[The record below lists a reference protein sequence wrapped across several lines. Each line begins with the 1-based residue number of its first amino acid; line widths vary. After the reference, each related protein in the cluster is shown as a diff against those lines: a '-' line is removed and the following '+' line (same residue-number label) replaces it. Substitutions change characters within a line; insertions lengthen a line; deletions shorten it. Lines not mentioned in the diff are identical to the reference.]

1 MRDETVMNELPETGS
16 LRLCTDFRDC
26 VENVKKLFYASLF
39 THGLFTLLQRF
50 GYLPLKLSAYSKET
64 HTWISAIN
72 GAMKHVPHT
81 CLFGYG

>member
-39 THGLFTLLQRF
+39 THGLFTWFNDFTTTVRLTPTQNFRLIR
-50 GYLPLKLSAYSKET
+50 KK
-64 HTWISAIN
+64 HTRGS
-72 GAMKHVPHT
+72 VP
-81 CLFGYG
+81 

>member
-1 MRDETVMNELPETGS
+1 MRDETVMNELPKTGS

-50 GYLPLKLSAYSKET
+50 G
-64 HTWISAIN
+64 
-72 GAMKHVPHT
+72 
-81 CLFGYG
+81 